1 MSEIKTIKGKVEFKQ
16 IPNFSKYSINTNG
29 DIWSSISNKI
39 MKVGFD
45 SQGYVRL
52 SILNDNGDRKTV
64 KRCRLVATTHIPNP
78 ENKREV
84 NHKNGFKWDDGIGNL
99 EWMTPSE
106 NIKHAFDNGLKVIP
120 DHQRTRFIAMAKS
133 MIGQNNPKSVKTANI
148 KTGISYDTITEAAH
162 SIGISQGHLSAMLSG
177 TKENTTDIIKL

>member
-1 MSEIKTIKGKVEFKQ
+1 MIEIKTINGKVEFKQ

-45 SQGYVRL
+45 SQGYARL

-99 EWMTPSE
+99 EWMTP
-106 NIKHAFDNGLKVIP
+106 
-120 DHQRTRFIAMAKS
+120 
-133 MIGQNNPKSVKTANI
+133 
-148 KTGISYDTITEAAH
+148 
-162 SIGISQGHLSAMLSG
+162 
-177 TKENTTDIIKL
+177 